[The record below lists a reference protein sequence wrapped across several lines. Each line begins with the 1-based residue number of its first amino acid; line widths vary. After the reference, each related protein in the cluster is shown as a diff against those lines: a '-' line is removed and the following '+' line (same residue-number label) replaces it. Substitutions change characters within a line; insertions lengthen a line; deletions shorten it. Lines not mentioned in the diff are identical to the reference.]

1 MADLNKLF
9 PGFESFMDGD
19 IEINNEVTVPESDD
33 TTAESVADEVE
44 SEEIAT
50 EGAEI
55 EGEAAENE
63 TAAEATN
70 MMFDHLLMMYHHV
83 KRFGIDRTF
92 LSLYNNKGQLN
103 NMIGYRFP
111 SCESIDSVGSPRSQ
125 MSAAFIAAME
135 DEQGGVFTKIWN
147 WIKAQCAKI
156 YNFVLKIIE
165 WFKDKFI
172 NTGARIEKLKKV
184 LNNCTFKSAD
194 EIDDNLTAADAGK
207 ILGVL
212 NTPAAKSINKAIDD
226 ATKEAAATAKKLE
239 AEMANKNVNELK
251 DTSGLSQDV
260 SDSKAVAEIEGKA
273 AELQSL
279 ADQVKKD
286 LSAASGAVPVKTIY
300 KKLSS
305 PQAVLREIAAIEASY
320 KELAGL
326 RATIEQFG
334 KTAAALKNRTAQ
346 HKATNDAKGFFDKE
360 IHPFGPSVNKNFE
373 NAKVTCLKYAK
384 QANILL
390 GAIRT
395 SESVQA
401 AAVNALAAYVSR
413 VTK

>member
-194 EIDDNLTAADAGK
+194 DIDDNLTAADAGK

>member
-207 ILGVL
+207 ILDVL
-212 NTPAAKSINKAIDD
+212 KTSAAKSIAKAIAD

-239 AEMANKNVNELK
+239 AEMADKNVNELK

-260 SDSKAVAEIEGKA
+260 GDSKAVAGKPYVIKFNDDVENPVLKYVTIK
-273 AELQSL
+273 AE
-279 ADQVKKD
+279 A
-286 LSAASGAVPVKTIY
+286 PET
-300 KKLSS
+300 
-305 PQAVLREIAAIEASY
+305 IEAGNCTMTGLFNPYEFTESD
-320 KELAGL
+320 KSVFFLISGNRFSFMNEPGTIKGL
-326 RATIEQFG
+326 RAYFTLNGIEPDMYSKILFNFG
-334 KTAAALKNRTAQ
+334 EV
-346 HKATNDAKGFFDKE
+346 DG
-360 IHPFGPSVNKNFE
+360 
-373 NAKVTCLKYAK
+373 
-384 QANILL
+384 
-390 GAIRT
+390 IRT
-395 SESVQA
+395 VNMSELGDEMIYDLQGRKLNNSPQKGVYIK
-401 AAVNALAAYVSR
+401 NGHKYV
-413 VTK
+413 K

>member
-70 MMFDHLLMMYHHV
+70 MMFDHLLMMYH
-83 KRFGIDRTF
+83 DRTF

-135 DEQGGVFTKIWN
+135 DEQGGVFAKIWN

-207 ILGVL
+207 ILDVL
-212 NTPAAKSINKAIDD
+212 KTSAAKSIAKAIAD
-226 ATKEAAATAKKLE
+226 ALVEWGFEDSIQPGDFIACIEDTKHNNTYNFHNLC
-239 AEMANKNVNELK
+239 NIK
-251 DTSGLSQDV
+251 DGSCCQ
-260 SDSKAVAEIEGKA
+260 K
-273 AELQSL
+273 
-279 ADQVKKD
+279 
-286 LSAASGAVPVKTIY
+286 
-300 KKLSS
+300 
-305 PQAVLREIAAIEASY
+305 R
-320 KELAGL
+320 
-326 RATIEQFG
+326 
-334 KTAAALKNRTAQ
+334 
-346 HKATNDAKGFFDKE
+346 
-360 IHPFGPSVNKNFE
+360 
-373 NAKVTCLKYAK
+373 
-384 QANILL
+384 
-390 GAIRT
+390 
-395 SESVQA
+395 
-401 AAVNALAAYVSR
+401 
-413 VTK
+413 

>member
-19 IEINNEVTVPESDD
+19 IEINNEVTVPESGD

-55 EGEAAENE
+55 EGEAKETE

-70 MMFDHLLMMYHHV
+70 MMFDQLLMMYRHV

-92 LSLYNNKGQLN
+92 LSLYNDKGQLN
-103 NMIGYRFP
+103 SMIGYRFP

-207 ILGVL
+207 ILDVL
-212 NTPAAKSINKAIDD
+212 KTSAAKSIAKAIEDT
-226 ATKEAAATAKKLE
+226 TKEAAATAKKLE
-239 AEMANKNVNELK
+239 AEMADKNVNELK

-260 SDSKAVAEIEGKA
+260 GDSKAVAGIEGKA

-305 PQAVLREIAAIEASY
+305 PQAVLKEIAVIEASY
-320 KELAGL
+320 KELARN

-334 KTAAALKNRTAQ
+334 KTAEALKNRTAQ
-346 HKATNDAKGFFDKE
+346 HKATNDAKGLLDKE
-360 IHPFGPSVNKNFE
+360 ITLFGPGVNKKFE

-395 SESVQA
+395 SESIQA

>member
-135 DEQGGVFTKIWN
+135 DEQGGVFAKIWN

>member
-226 ATKEAAATAKKLE
+226 TTKEAAATAKKLE

-260 SDSKAVAEIEGKA
+260 SDSKAVAGIEGKA

-305 PQAVLREIAAIEASY
+305 PQAVLREIARIEDSY
-320 KELAGL
+320 KELARL

-334 KTAAALKNRTAQ
+334 KTAEALKNRTAQ

>member
-135 DEQGGVFTKIWN
+135 DEQGGVFAKIWN

-184 LNNCTFKSAD
+184 LHNCTFKSAD

-212 NTPAAKSINKAIDD
+212 NTPAAKSINKAIAD
-226 ATKEAAATAKKLE
+226 ATAEAVATAKKLE
-239 AEMANKNVNELK
+239 AEMANKNVDELK
-251 DTSGLSQDV
+251 ETSGLSQDV
-260 SDSKAVAEIEGKA
+260 SDSKAVAGIEGKA

-286 LSAASGAVPVKTIY
+286 LGAASGAVPVKTIY

-305 PQAVLREIAAIEASY
+305 PQAVLKEIARIEDSY
-320 KELAGL
+320 KELARN

-334 KTAAALKNRTAQ
+334 KTAEALKNRTAQ
-346 HKATNDAKGFFDKE
+346 HKATNDAKGLLDKE
-360 IHPFGPSVNKNFE
+360 LHPFGPSVNKNFE

-384 QANILL
+384 QASILL

-395 SESVQA
+395 SESIQA